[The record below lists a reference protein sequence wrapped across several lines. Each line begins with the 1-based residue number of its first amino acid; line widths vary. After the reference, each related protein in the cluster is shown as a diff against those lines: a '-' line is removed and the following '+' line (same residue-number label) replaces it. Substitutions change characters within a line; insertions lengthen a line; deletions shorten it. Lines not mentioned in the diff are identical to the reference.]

1 MVETLEKLRQQL
13 DLDQQGGARQ
23 VLVAASQRI
32 AELEQRE
39 EDKGAEARVS
49 AAMAAGKLT
58 EAQREW
64 ALKLALS
71 DAQSFDEWSAAAPMV
86 VNLGRTAAPSAGDP
100 VAQTNQLVAARARS
114 EFRSESVLQALT
126 SEEAYVQQAM
136 KEVSSS
142 Q

>member
-1 MVETLEKLRQQL
+1 MLETLEKLRKQL
-13 DLDQQGGARQ
+13 ALDQRDGARQ
-23 VLVAASQRI
+23 VLVAASRRL
-32 AELEQRE
+32 AEFEQRE
-39 EDKGAEARVS
+39 EHKGAEGRVS
-49 AAMAAGKLT
+49 EAMAAGKLT

-86 VNLGRTAAPSAGDP
+86 VNLGRTAAPSSGDSM
-100 VAQTNQLVAARARS
+100 AQTSQLAAARARS
-114 EFRSESVLQALT
+114 EYRSESVLQALT
-126 SEEAYVQQAM
+126 SEEAFVQQAM

>member
-1 MVETLEKLRQQL
+1 MSE
-13 DLDQQGGARQ
+13 
-23 VLVAASQRI
+23 
-32 AELEQRE
+32 
-39 EDKGAEARVS
+39 
-49 AAMAAGKLT
+49 AMAAGKLT
-58 EAQREW
+58 EVQREW

-86 VNLGRTAAPSAGDP
+86 VNLGRTAPPSAGDS

-114 EFRSESVLQALT
+114 EFRCESVLQALT

-136 KEVSSS
+136 KESN

>member
-1 MVETLEKLRQQL
+1 MVETLEKLRKQL
-13 DLDQQGGARQ
+13 ALDQQDGARQ
-23 VLVAASQRI
+23 VLVAASQRL

-39 EDKGAEARVS
+39 EQKGAEARVS
-49 AAMAAGKLT
+49 EAMAAGKLT

-86 VNLGRTAAPSAGDP
+86 VNLGRTTAPSAGDSA
-100 VAQTNQLVAARARS
+100 AQTSQLLSARARS
-114 EFRSESVLQALT
+114 EYRSESVLQALT
-126 SEEAYVQQAM
+126 SEEAFVQQAM
-136 KEVSSS
+136 KEVSSN

>member
-1 MVETLEKLRQQL
+1 MVETLEKLRKQL

-23 VLVAASQRI
+23 VLVAASRRI

-39 EDKGAEARVS
+39 EDKGAETRVS
-49 AAMAAGKLT
+49 EAMAAGKLT
-58 EAQREW
+58 EAQLEW

-71 DAQSFDEWSAAAPMV
+71 DAQSFDDWSAAAPMV
-86 VNLGRTAAPSAGDP
+86 VSLGRTAAPSAGDS

-114 EFRSESVLQALT
+114 EYRCEAVLQALT
-126 SEEAYVQQAM
+126 SEDAFVQQAM
-136 KEVSSS
+136 RESN